1 MKHQHCRSTH
11 IYSKFY
17 SYFWLISD
25 LKPKTLHMS
34 NSNNDA
40 WRGKHT
46 NYCCVVK
53 LIAVEAYRKRAK
65 QGSHLFHWNVSPF
78 SFRVVDQ
85 KKVEVGKDWEQERE
99 KQRGKA
105 QGKLMPFPPA
115 KLTGITW
122 KTIRAGNERGV
133 EPLKCAPGD
142 GLRPVSLK
150 MLSLQMCRQ
159 AYRQTL
165 LLFYSYN

>member
-1 MKHQHCRSTH
+1 MIWNHKLSIWVIVLVMLDLANT
-11 IYSKFY
+11 
-17 SYFWLISD
+17 LII
-25 LKPKTLHMS
+25 
-34 NSNNDA
+34 
-40 WRGKHT
+40 
-46 NYCCVVK
+46 CCEVK
-53 LIAVEAYRKRAK
+53 WIAVEADRKRAK
-65 QGSHLFHWNVSPF
+65 QGRSSRLFHLNVSPF

-85 KKVEVGKDWEQERE
+85 NKLEVGKDWEQERE
-99 KQRGKA
+99 KERGKA